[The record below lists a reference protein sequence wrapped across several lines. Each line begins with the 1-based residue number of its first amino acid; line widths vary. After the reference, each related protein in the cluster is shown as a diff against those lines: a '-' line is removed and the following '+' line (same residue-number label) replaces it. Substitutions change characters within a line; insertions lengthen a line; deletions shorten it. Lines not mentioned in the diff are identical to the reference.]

1 MHLACGCCTVRSW
14 QASDLDSLVRH
25 ANNFN
30 IWIKLS
36 DRLPHPYTVA
46 DGEHWLEQNRQNQ
59 PETHFAIEC
68 DGEAVG
74 GIGFDIGNDISR
86 CSAQIG
92 YWLGEALW
100 GRGLATA
107 ALKCVTQY
115 AVETHGLARVFALA
129 FAGNAASQRV
139 LAKAGYALEGTLKHS
154 AIKNGEILDQA
165 VYAFV
170 PIPAHPLRLKN
181 SALQ

>member
-1 MHLACGCCTVRSW
+1 LG
-14 QASDLDSLVRH
+14 SLVRH

-30 IWIKLS
+30 IWIKMT
-36 DRLPHPYTVA
+36 DRIPHPYTVA
-46 DGEHWLEQNRQNQ
+46 DGEQWLEQNRQTQ

-74 GIGFDIGNDISR
+74 GIGFDIGNDIAR

-107 ALKCVTQY
+107 ALKGVTHY
-115 AVETHGLARVFALA
+115 AVETFGLARVFALA
-129 FAGNAASQRV
+129 FAGNTASRRV
-139 LAKAGYALEGTLKHS
+139 LVKAGYSLEGTLKHS

-170 PIPAHPLRLKN
+170 PLQSHSLRAKN
-181 SALQ
+181 SVAQ